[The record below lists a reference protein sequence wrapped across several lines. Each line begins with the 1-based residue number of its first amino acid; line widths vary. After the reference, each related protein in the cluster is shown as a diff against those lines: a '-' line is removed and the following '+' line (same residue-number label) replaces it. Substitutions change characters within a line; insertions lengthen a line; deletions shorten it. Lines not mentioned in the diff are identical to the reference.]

1 MRILQIINSLNTGGA
16 EKLIL
21 DTVPL
26 YNKKGVVVDVL
37 VFQNND
43 YPFHEKL
50 LGTQTCKIYN
60 LNVKSV
66 YNPVSVFKMIRILK
80 KYDIAHVHLFPAQY
94 FVVLAKMLSFSKVK
108 LVFTEH
114 STNNKRLQNKFFKA
128 IDKWIYFFYTKIIAI
143 SNNIEAILKAHT
155 DLNNQRIIVI
165 ENGVD
170 VQQIME
176 AVSMDKTSIDKKISV
191 TDTLI
196 LMVAG
201 FKIPK
206 DQETLIKAMVLLPQ
220 NVKLILAGDGPMKEK
235 CVDLAIELGVA
246 ARVIFAG
253 VRSDVPSLLKTVDL
267 IVLSSNYEGMSLSCI
282 EGMASGKPFLATDV
296 PGLQELVSGYGVL
309 FECGN
314 VQDFANKI
322 TQFLTDEAYYNTVAS
337 ACESRAKDFDIEQMI
352 ERHISLY
359 KNII

>member
-1 MRILQIINSLNTGGA
+1 N
-16 EKLIL
+16 
-21 DTVPL
+21 
-26 YNKKGVVVDVL
+26 
-37 VFQNND
+37 
-43 YPFHEKL
+43 
-50 LGTQTCKIYN
+50 
-60 LNVKSV
+60 
-66 YNPVSVFKMIRILK
+66 
-80 KYDIAHVHLFPAQY
+80 
-94 FVVLAKMLSFSKVK
+94 
-108 LVFTEH
+108 
-114 STNNKRLQNKFFKA
+114 
-128 IDKWIYFFYTKIIAI
+128 
-143 SNNIEAILKAHT
+143 EAILKAHT